1 MNARSLHVRL
11 ILWYTVLIVFACIGF
26 GAYAYYSLRHHLY
39 QEMQRTLVRRVEH
52 VRDDI
57 LPRFTGSG
65 EQTLGRQ
72 IEQVYSPEDSNRFI
86 RIKQSGGS
94 VVYLSGTPSDRS
106 FDPLSVP
113 PLTGKGSSA
122 EGDSI
127 RPFRV
132 NNLLIAACAAA
143 VGGGRYTIEMGAPVS
158 EIDGVLHRLVLTL
171 LFGMPVMAVIAI
183 AGGSFLVRRSLEPVE
198 YLRATAERITF
209 GNMSQRLPV
218 AATGDAIENL
228 SLTLNQMLERL
239 EHAYHQAS
247 RFSADA
253 SHELRT
259 PLTIIRSELESINAA
274 IRASPSLVGFQDRI
288 GSILEE
294 TERLSGIV
302 ASLFALARLDA
313 GEAKRE
319 HKTFDLARV
328 VHSTVEQMRLLAEER
343 LLSVSVDAPQAVL
356 VAGDETRLK
365 QVVVNLL
372 DNAIKYTLPGGSIA
386 LAVRSDDTK
395 AVLTV
400 RDNGIGIPAEDQS
413 HVFERFY
420 RTDSAREH
428 STGGAGLGLSI
439 VHAICQAHGGL
450 LRVESALDVGT
461 TVTMELTLAAEAG
474 GRV

>member
-1 MNARSLHVRL
+1 VNARSIHVRL

-26 GAYAYYSLRHHLY
+26 GAFAYYSLRDHLY
-39 QEMQRTLVRRVEH
+39 LEMQRTLARRVEH
-52 VRDDI
+52 IRDDI
-57 LPRFTGSG
+57 LPRFTASG
-65 EQTLGRQ
+65 EQNLGRQ
-72 IEQVYSPEDSNRFI
+72 IEQVYSPEDSNRFV
-86 RIKQSGGS
+86 RITRGGGS
-94 VVYLSGTPSDRS
+94 VVYVSGTPSDRS

-113 PLTGKGSSA
+113 ASNGIVFA
-122 EGDSI
+122 ADGDAMKSI
-127 RPFRV
+127 RA
-132 NNLLIAACAAA
+132 NNLLIAAAGA
-143 VGGGRYTIEMGAPVS
+143 VAGGARYTIEMGAPVS

-183 AGGSFLVRRSLEPVE
+183 AGGSFLVRRSLGPVE
-198 YLRATAERITF
+198 YLRATAEKITF

-218 AATGDAIENL
+218 ATTGDAIENL

-259 PLTIIRSELESINAA
+259 PLTIMRSELESINSAV
-274 IRASPSLVGFQDRI
+274 RASPSLVALQDRI
-288 GSILEE
+288 GSVLEE

-319 HKTFDLARV
+319 HKTLDLARV
-328 VHSTVEQMRLLAEER
+328 VHSTVEQMRLLAEEK
-343 LLSVSVDAPQAVL
+343 LLSVSVDAPQAVF

-372 DNAIKYTLPGGSIA
+372 DNAIKYTMAGGTIT
-386 LAVRSDDTK
+386 LAVRSED
-395 AVLTV
+395 ARAILTV
-400 RDNGIGIPAEDQS
+400 RDNGIGIPAEDLS

-420 RTDSAREH
+420 RTDRARDH

-450 LRVESALDVGT
+450 LRVESALEVGT
-461 TVTMELTLAAEAG
+461 TVTMELNLAPEGG
-474 GRV
+474 GRA